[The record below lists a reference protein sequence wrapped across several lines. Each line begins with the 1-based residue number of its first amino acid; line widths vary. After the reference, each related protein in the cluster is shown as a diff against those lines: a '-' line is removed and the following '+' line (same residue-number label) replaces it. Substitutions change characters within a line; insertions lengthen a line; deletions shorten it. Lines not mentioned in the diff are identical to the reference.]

1 MRTRAAVLRSPEADF
16 VLEDLELPE
25 LAAGEVL
32 VRVAGAGLCHTDFIP
47 REGGTYG
54 RPPIVVGHESSGT
67 IAAVAGDVR
76 GLEIGQPVVA
86 SFAFCGRCAACLA
99 GRPTICRDFF
109 RLNMLGAPKG
119 SRSGVD
125 ADGAPVATRWFGQS
139 SCATHAVVR
148 AECLVPVSTRLPLEW
163 LGTLGCGFLT
173 GAASILT
180 AFDVEAGASVAVLG
194 AGAVG
199 LSAIMAAKLAG
210 ADPLIAVDRN
220 SERLRLAE
228 EFGATAVISGD
239 EPELVAGLSGY
250 QRTGIDYVLDT
261 TGHPPLISAGTDAL
275 APGGVCGLVAFP
287 RGPLTFSLMALTFGR
302 QVRSIVMGDTIPSVA
317 IPELIRHWESGALP
331 FERLITTYPL
341 DAIVEAER
349 DVRAGR
355 VVKPVLVPGH
365 VAAHLHQC
373 MPANSQCRTD
383 SHPPSPNGR
392 A

>member
-32 VRVAGAGLCHTDFIP
+32 LRVAGTGLCHTDFIP
-47 REGGTYG
+47 REGGMYG

-67 IAAVAGDVR
+67 IAAVAAEVC

-86 SFAFCGRCAACLA
+86 SFAFCGKCGACLA
-99 GRPTICRDFF
+99 GQPTICRDFF

-119 SRSGVD
+119 SRNGVD

-139 SCATHAVVR
+139 SCATYAVVR
-148 AECLVPVSTRLPLEW
+148 AQCLVPISTRLPLEW

-173 GAASILT
+173 GAASIFT
-180 AFDVEAGASVAVLG
+180 AFDVKAGASVAVLG
-194 AGAVG
+194 AGGVG
-199 LSAIMAAKLAG
+199 LAAIMAAKLAG

-220 SERLRLAE
+220 SERLRLAAK
-228 EFGATAVISGD
+228 FGATAVISGD

-250 QRTGIDYVLDT
+250 QRPGFDYVLDT
-261 TGHPPLISAGTDAL
+261 TGHPAVIAATADML
-275 APGGVCGLVAFP
+275 APGGVCGLVAYP
-287 RGPLTFSLMALTFGR
+287 RGPLSFSSTTLTFGR
-302 QVRSIVMGDTIPSVA
+302 QVRSIVMGDAIPSVA

-331 FERLITTYPL
+331 FHRLITTYPL
-341 DAIVEAER
+341 DAIVEAEH

-365 VAAHLHQC
+365 VAAQPRLMGAGKCAVPQ
-373 MPANSQCRTD
+373 
-383 SHPPSPNGR
+383 
-392 A
+392 